1 MNYFSLDSR
10 DPQWTMTQALINA
23 GADTEIPGWVTQ
35 NEVLVQITPL
45 ELIHSWIS
53 KFGAKLELVQLRN
66 SLREKNY
73 AKLTIKGN

>member
-1 MNYFSLDSR
+1 
-10 DPQWTMTQALINA
+10 MTQALINA

-45 ELIHSWIS
+45 ELTHSWIS

-73 AKLTIKGN
+73 AKLTIKGNKSFLYCCPEQV

>member
-1 MNYFSLDSR
+1 
-10 DPQWTMTQALINA
+10 MTQALIKA
-23 GADTEIPGWVTQ
+23 GADTEIPGWVTK

-45 ELIHSWIS
+45 ELTHSWIS